1 MKTVQVSEVVG
12 AALDW
17 LVAKCEG
24 HESRCAVE
32 LAIEAVH
39 MHIASCPNVE
49 EYAEDIEVLEQDK
62 QVFKDLLLRIDKKL
76 ESI

>member
-1 MKTVQVSEVVG
+1 MKSKRISMSFSGDNLQTI
-12 AALDW
+12 
-17 LVAKCEG
+17 
-24 HESRCAVE
+24 RCAVE

-62 QVFKDLLLRIDKKL
+62 QVFKNLLLHIDKKL
-76 ESI
+76 EST

>member
-1 MKTVQVSEVVG
+1 MKSKRIHMSFSGDNLQTI
-12 AALDW
+12 
-17 LVAKCEG
+17 
-24 HESRCAVE
+24 RCAVE

-49 EYAEDIEVLEQDK
+49 EYAEDIEMLEQDK

>member
-1 MKTVQVSEVVG
+1 MNSKRISMSFSGDNLQTI
-12 AALDW
+12 
-17 LVAKCEG
+17 
-24 HESRCAVE
+24 RYAVE

-39 MHIASCPNVE
+39 MHIASCPDVE

-76 ESI
+76 EST

>member
-1 MKTVQVSEVVG
+1 MNSKRISMSFSGDNLHTI
-12 AALDW
+12 
-17 LVAKCEG
+17 
-24 HESRCAVE
+24 RCAVE

-39 MHIASCPNVE
+39 MHIASCPDVE

-62 QVFKDLLLRIDKKL
+62 QVFKCLLLRIDKKL

>member
-1 MKTVQVSEVVG
+1 MKSKRITMTFS
-12 AALDW
+12 
-17 LVAKCEG
+17 G
-24 HESRCAVE
+24 HNLQTIRCAVE

-39 MHIASCPNVE
+39 MHIASCPDVE

-62 QVFKDLLLRIDKKL
+62 QVFKDLLLHIDKKL

>member
-1 MKTVQVSEVVG
+1 MNSKRISMSFSGDNLQTI
-12 AALDW
+12 
-17 LVAKCEG
+17 
-24 HESRCAVE
+24 RCAVE

>member
-1 MKTVQVSEVVG
+1 MKSKRISMTFSGDNLQTI
-12 AALDW
+12 
-17 LVAKCEG
+17 
-24 HESRCAVE
+24 RCAVE

-39 MHIASCPNVE
+39 MHIASCPDVE
-49 EYAEDIEVLEQDK
+49 EYAEDIEMLKQDK

>member
-1 MKTVQVSEVVG
+1 MKSKRISMSFSGDNLQTI
-12 AALDW
+12 
-17 LVAKCEG
+17 
-24 HESRCAVE
+24 RCAVE
-32 LAIEAVH
+32 LAIEAVR

-76 ESI
+76 EET